1 MLFCGFAQILIALV
15 IIMEIDK
22 PLILNV
28 EAHVTIVR
36 FVCLSVIH
44 FQLAN
49 EYNIALKSLKYL
61 AFHMENF
68 KYSSRAFMACNI
80 AILSVLITEYL
91 SIYYI
96 MV

>member
-15 IIMEIDK
+15 IMFEIDK

-28 EAHVTIVR
+28 DAHVTIVR

-49 EYNIALKSLKYL
+49 EYNVAMKSMKHL

-68 KYSSRAFMACNI
+68 KYSSRAFAACNI
-80 AILSVLITEYL
+80 AIIAVLITEAL
-91 SIYYI
+91 SI
-96 MV
+96 